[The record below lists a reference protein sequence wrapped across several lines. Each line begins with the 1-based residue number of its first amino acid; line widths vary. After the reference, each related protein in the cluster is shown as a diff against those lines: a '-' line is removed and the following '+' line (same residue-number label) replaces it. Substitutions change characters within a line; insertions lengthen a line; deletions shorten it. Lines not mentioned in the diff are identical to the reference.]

1 MTKVYIHSD
10 NKRKIEQLIKLG
22 KEEFDL
28 KLTIAENSII
38 SSDLDY
44 LFRNS
49 KSTNIGKAEKINRA
63 IEGLGKLLDGSKKR
77 ESSKIIF
84 D

>member
-10 NKRKIEQLIKLG
+10 NKKKIEQLIKLG
-22 KEEFDL
+22 KEEFGFQI
-28 KLTIAENSII
+28 TIAENSII

-44 LFRNS
+44 LLRNS
-49 KSTNIGKAEKINRA
+49 KSRNIEKAEKLDKA
-63 IEGLGKLLDGSKKR
+63 IDGLGKLLDGSKKR